1 MCVNNKVLNGGFELA
16 YSGTEG
22 VRNWIELP
30 NEGAISQGGGY
41 QAEGATGAFIGP
53 NERMYQD
60 VAVTAGQTYTLT
72 FWAGTH
78 DPAQNETMQLQYLS
92 ASGSV
97 IGSSVVNIDYDVD
110 LDTTFPRVTQYS
122 VTLIAP
128 AGAVTARV
136 LARNTGNNIFK
147 LDAVCMK

>member
-1 MCVNNKVLNGGFELA
+1 MLNGGFEQP

-30 NEGAISQGGGY
+30 YEGVISQGGGY
-41 QAEGATGAFIGP
+41 QAEGANGVFIGP
-53 NERMYQD
+53 SERMYQD
-60 VAVTAGQTYTLT
+60 VAVTAGQSYTLT

-78 DPAQNETMQLQYLS
+78 DPAQNETVQLQYLN

-97 IGSSVVNIDYDVD
+97 IGSSVINIDYDVD
-110 LDTTFPRVTQYS
+110 LDTTYPRVTQYS
-122 VTLIAP
+122 VTLAAP
-128 AGAVTARV
+128 AGAVKARV